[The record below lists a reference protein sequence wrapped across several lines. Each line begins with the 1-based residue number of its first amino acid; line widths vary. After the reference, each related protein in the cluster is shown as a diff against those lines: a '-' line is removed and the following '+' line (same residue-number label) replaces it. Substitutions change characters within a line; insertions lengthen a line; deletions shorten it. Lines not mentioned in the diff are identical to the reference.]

1 MFSDNLKKCRKQKK
15 LTQQNMADKL
25 GITRPAYTAYELGT
39 REPDYKILIG
49 ISNIL
54 DVSLDYLLKGE
65 ADETHKKVFEEE
77 AKKIINDPDT
87 FIAARDGNVTDEIL
101 EAALEII
108 TEQLKEGRKPKK

>member
-1 MFSDNLKKCRKQKK
+1 LCIVIVFLRP
-15 LTQQNMADKL
+15 L
-25 GITRPAYTAYELGT
+25 GLRL
-39 REPDYKILIG
+39 
-49 ISNIL
+49 
-54 DVSLDYLLKGE
+54 GE